1 MRRRALVLGAKSA
14 IAQAVAERL
23 ALEDGRDLILAAR
36 QVEQLEPLAADL
48 RLQAGIQVHLLEY
61 DALDLGAAAG
71 LADRA
76 REQAGDFDLVV
87 QAFGYLGSQA
97 LAERDGDELQRIV
110 HTNFTAAALAL
121 GHLAN
126 YLIGRGAPGGII
138 GLGSVA
144 GDRGRQSNYAY
155 GSAKGALALYLQG
168 LRNRLASHDVHVLT
182 VKPGF
187 VDTPM
192 TAGLEGLFL
201 LASPSRVASD
211 IVRAYRR
218 RRNVLYTPWFWR
230 YLLLLVRA
238 IPEGVFKRMQL

>member
-1 MRRRALVLGAKSA
+1 MRRRALILGAKSA

-23 ALEDGRDLILAAR
+23 ALADGYDLILAAR
-36 QVEQLEPLAADL
+36 QVDQLEPLAADL
-48 RLQAGIQVHLLEY
+48 RLRAGTQVHLLEF

-76 REQAGDFDLVV
+76 REQAGDFDLAV
-87 QAFGYLGSQA
+87 QAFGYLGSQSQ
-97 LAERDGDELQRIV
+97 AEKDDGELRRIV
-110 HTNFTAAALAL
+110 NTNFTAAAVVL

-126 YLIGRGAPGGII
+126 YLVGRGAPGGII
-138 GLGSVA
+138 GIGSVA

-168 LRNRLASHDVHVLT
+168 LRNRLASHGVHVLT

-201 LASPSRVASD
+201 VASPTRVARD
-211 IVRAYRR
+211 IGRAYRR

-230 YLLLLVRA
+230 YILLLIRA
-238 IPEGVFKRMQL
+238 VPECVFKRLQL